1 MILREDSKFFACFNV
16 RWSQKSFLEISFGMS
31 LMFRRDPKW
40 FIQYSQNCSQILW
53 SKDKGLVRRMEVQI
67 VDYFSLHC
75 SQDSWVSTKINP
87 FYVKAT
93 WINNKNLY
101 KTQQEVS
108 TLVLIFFLHFKI
120 LCHVQ
125 QTAAFNMFFVIS
137 VFWFCSSS
145 CNLHNKGDIL
155 FILFTTKIE
164 VNFVIRMHLTVRCL
178 GFVARVL
185 CQRCSFSFKVKIGM
199 ITK

>member
-1 MILREDSKFFACFNV
+1 MFSELEPDTLIKRWRTREKKGSANCWIFFITLLLRLLSFHKN
-16 RWSQKSFLEISFGMS
+16 KSFLCKSHLNQQRDS
-31 LMFRRDPKW
+31 L
-40 FIQYSQNCSQILW
+40 
-53 SKDKGLVRRMEVQI
+53 
-67 VDYFSLHC
+67 
-75 SQDSWVSTKINP
+75 QDTASSVHTG
-87 FYVKAT
+87 FDF
-93 WINNKNLY
+93 
-101 KTQQEVS
+101 
-108 TLVLIFFLHFKI
+108 FFLHFKI

-164 VNFVIRMHLTVRCL
+164 GNFVIRMHLTVRCL
-178 GFVARVL
+178 GFVARFL
-185 CQRCSFSFKVKIGM
+185 CERCSFSFKVKIGR